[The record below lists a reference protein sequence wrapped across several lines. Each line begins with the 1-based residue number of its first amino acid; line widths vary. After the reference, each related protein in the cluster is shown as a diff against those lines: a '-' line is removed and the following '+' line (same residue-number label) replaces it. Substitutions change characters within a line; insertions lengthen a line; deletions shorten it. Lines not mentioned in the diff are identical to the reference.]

1 MEHPDIGGPSG
12 RWEVTGARS
21 GIYELKRNDPRPK
34 ETGGRTHLGKDYEES
49 RPSGKPN
56 V

>member
-1 MEHPDIGGPSG
+1 MEHPDMEGPSG
-12 RWEVTGARS
+12 RLFITGARS
-21 GIYELKRNDPRPK
+21 GIYELKRNGPRPK
-34 ETGGRTHLGKDYEES
+34 ETGGHSHLGKDYEES